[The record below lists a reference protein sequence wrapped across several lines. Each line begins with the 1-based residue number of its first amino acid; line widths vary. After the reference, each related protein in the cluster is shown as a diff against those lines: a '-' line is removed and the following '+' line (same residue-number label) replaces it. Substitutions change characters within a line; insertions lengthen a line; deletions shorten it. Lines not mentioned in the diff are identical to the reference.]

1 MYSRHDGGVGEA
13 VKARG
18 EAVKARAKDGGGQDE
33 NGGGRRREKFLRCAW
48 AKLRDAVSICGG
60 GGGGLL
66 AVGKGFGRVVE
77 GKVGNARA
85 GEGGKGACVCVCGME
100 YGRAVVYNFVFSFY

>member
-1 MYSRHDGGVGEA
+1 M
-13 VKARG
+13 
-18 EAVKARAKDGGGQDE
+18 
-33 NGGGRRREKFLRCAW
+33 
-48 AKLRDAVSICGG
+48 
-60 GGGGLL
+60 
-66 AVGKGFGRVVE
+66 GKGVGRVVE

>member
-1 MYSRHDGGVGEA
+1 MV
-13 VKARG
+13 V
-18 EAVKARAKDGGGQDE
+18 VV
-33 NGGGRRREKFLRCAW
+33 C
-48 AKLRDAVSICGG
+48 
-60 GGGGLL
+60 GGLL
-66 AVGKGFGRVVE
+66 AVGKGVGRVVE